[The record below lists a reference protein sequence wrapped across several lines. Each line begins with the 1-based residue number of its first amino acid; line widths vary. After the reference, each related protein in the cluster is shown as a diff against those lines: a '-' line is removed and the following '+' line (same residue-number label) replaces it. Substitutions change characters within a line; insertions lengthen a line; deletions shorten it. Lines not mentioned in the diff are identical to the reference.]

1 MDKCLTAELS
11 FMSGLQDL
19 MCSLAFLVHLS
30 KPMGLRPWVLFICGP
45 TFLNEHVQPSL
56 CSVSGFSSSPPV
68 AVPLFWQCSRTCG
81 GGRQKRHIS
90 CPREGHCDWTQRPG
104 AIASCSRQPCTLW
117 VHQAWS
123 PVGFHLFLFYFLGRV
138 GRVWLYYP
146 LVSEPQ
152 HLWQV
157 QFLMHKSCKRKTS
170 ENITE
175 LFIASP
181 RLFLQ
186 GIDIVQQ
193 LFVVVVFDVIETWD
207 FFILSKNNRV
217 LTLTFSHCMFV
228 WASTVFPKAVWRIT
242 QSPPIASNSGKFQ
255 KEILNFGQYPL
266 T

>member
-1 MDKCLTAELS
+1 MLMSSFLLPTLCSHFYSAFLSFQSYVPGAAFPHVTASSQSPSKHMDKCLSAELS

-30 KPMGLRPWVLFICGP
+30 KPMGLWPWVLFICGL

-56 CSVSGFSSSPPV
+56 CSLSGFSSSPPV

-123 PVGFHLFLFYFLGRV
+123 PVGFSLFLFYFLGRV
-138 GRVWLYYP
+138 GRIWLYYP

-152 HLWQV
+152 RLWQV
-157 QFLMHKSCKRKTS
+157 QFLMHKSCKRRTS

-175 LFIASP
+175 LFTASP
-181 RLFLQ
+181 HLFLQ
-186 GIDIVQQ
+186 VIDNV
-193 LFVVVVFDVIETWD
+193 
-207 FFILSKNNRV
+207 
-217 LTLTFSHCMFV
+217 
-228 WASTVFPKAVWRIT
+228 ASTFCCCIRCHWNLRFFYLV
-242 QSPPIASNSGKFQ
+242 
-255 KEILNFGQYPL
+255 
-266 T
+266 